1 MLLTETSVMGVWP
14 ATPNHK
20 STGETPVKYR
30 QLGHTDI
37 QVSALCLGTM
47 TYGEQNSESEA
58 HAQLDRAINAGINF
72 IDTAEM
78 YPVPPKAKT
87 QGLTERHIGTWL
99 ARHGQRDRLVIATK
113 VSGPADWLSYLRD
126 GNPRLDRVNI
136 EAALDKSLQ
145 RLQTDYID
153 IYQLHWPDRH
163 TNYFGELGYRAAG
176 SEEMTP
182 ILETLQILGDLK
194 KAGKIRHIGV
204 SNETPWG
211 LMRYLSLAEEHD
223 LPRAVSIQNPY
234 NLLNRTFEIGLAE
247 IAHRE
252 SCGLLAYSPLA
263 FGVLSGKYLDGR
275 HPPKAR
281 LTLFD
286 RFIRYSNPQAV
297 RVTQKYVALAK
308 REGINPAQMA
318 LAYVT
323 GRPFVTS
330 NIIGA
335 TTLDQLDEN
344 IESIHITL
352 SEEVLAEIETIH
364 TQQPNPAP

>member
-1 MLLTETSVMGVWP
+1 M
-14 ATPNHK
+14 
-20 STGETPVKYR
+20 KYR
-30 QLGHTDI
+30 PLGHTDI
-37 QVSALCLGTM
+37 KVSALCLGTM

-58 HAQLDRAINAGINF
+58 HAQLDRAVDAGINF

-78 YPVPPKAKT
+78 YPVPPKGNT
-87 QGLTERHIGTWL
+87 QGLTERYIGTWL
-99 ARHGQRDRLVIATK
+99 ARQGQRDRLIIATK
-113 VSGPADWLSYLRD
+113 VAGPADWLSYLRD
-126 GNPRLDRVNI
+126 GNLHLDRVNI
-136 EAALDKSLQ
+136 EAAVNESLQ

-153 IYQLHWPDRH
+153 IYQLHWPDRS
-163 TNYFGELGYRAAG
+163 TNYFGKLGYQAVE
-176 SEEMTP
+176 SEQMTP
-182 ILETLQILGDLK
+182 ILETLQVLDDLK

-211 LMRYLSLAEEHD
+211 LMRYLHLAREHD

-252 SCGLLAYSPLA
+252 GCGLLAYSPMA
-263 FGVLSGKYLDGR
+263 FGVLSGKYLNGQQ
-275 HPPKAR
+275 PKGAR

-286 RFIRYSNPQAV
+286 RFDRYSNPQVQRA
-297 RVTQKYVALAK
+297 TEEYVELAQQ
-308 REGINPAQMA
+308 EGLNPAQMA

-323 GRPFVTS
+323 SRPFVTS

-335 TTLDQLDEN
+335 TSLAQLDEN
-344 IESIHITL
+344 LESINTSL
-352 SEEVLAEIETIH
+352 SKEVLQGIEAIH